1 MIKEHI
7 QGRIQDFP
15 KVTWQGGWGGGGEW
29 IAPWGCKINGAC
41 FQNVST

>member
-15 KVTWQGGWGGGGEW
+15 KVTGRGGSGWHLGVVKSMGH
-29 IAPWGCKINGAC
+29 
-41 FQNVST
+41 QNVST